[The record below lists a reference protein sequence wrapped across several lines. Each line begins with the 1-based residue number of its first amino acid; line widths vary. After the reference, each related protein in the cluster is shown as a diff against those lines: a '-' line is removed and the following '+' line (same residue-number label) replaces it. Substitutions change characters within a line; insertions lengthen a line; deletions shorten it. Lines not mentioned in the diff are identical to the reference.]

1 MKLSIANKL
10 SIGATI
16 LVIISVGVTSWLFYN
31 KTTEILVNEA
41 IEHIAKQMHV
51 TGDSLATRI
60 NAQGADVLFLAGTPP
75 VQGILR
81 AISDKN
87 KYDSQGESSYA
98 QWKQRLEDIFL
109 TMLGTKLSYL
119 KIRYINK
126 DGQEL
131 VVVGRENN
139 ILTAIKD
146 EKLQNKSKREYVR
159 QTVKLPNG
167 SLYLSE
173 INLNREYGKI
183 SIPHQEVL
191 RSATP
196 VFDERTNEVAGI
208 LVITVEI
215 GQVLHGI
222 QRTVN
227 SAGKEVFITNDRGSY
242 LLHPDINKAYGFDLG
257 KRFRIQE
264 DIPKIADLYLPGN
277 KKNQAILRLKDRN
290 DQTVVNFAK
299 LHFDQSKP
307 ERFIALAIT
316 EPYSQILGE
325 QRKLLEGIV
334 VVSIVLAVA
343 AVLLAIFFA
352 YKISRPINQVTTI
365 IDDYIHNRDSTA
377 IMPVENKDEIGV
389 LARSYL
395 TLMKQVE
402 EAQKSLTIMN
412 KRLESR
418 VIERTH
424 KLEQSERRQRS
435 IVDNMADGLIVMN
448 ERGKVISFNK
458 AATDIFGYEGSEVVG
473 SNINMLMPEP
483 NQSRHDSY
491 LEEYKKNGVR
501 KVIGKTTEV
510 EGLRKDGTVFSMEL
524 SVSEMLIDDRKVY
537 TGVLRDITERKQID
551 KLKNEFVSTVSHELR
566 TPLTSIRGSLGL
578 MVGGALGEIP
588 DSIKEMLIV
597 AENNAKRLLLLINDI
612 LDMQKIEV
620 GEISFHFEE
629 MDMIALIK
637 DSIKENGAYA
647 NEYDVKFLCEY
658 DLDNAYVFGDRDR
671 LMQVMVNLL
680 SNAAKFSPRKSIV
693 KVRLFRNGKFLCV
706 SVADTGPGIPE
717 DFQSRLFDK
726 FTQSDSSVTRIK
738 AGTGLGLT
746 ITKAIIERHNGKL
759 SFKTSK
765 EEGTVFTIEL
775 IEIIPQKNQKSADMM
790 GG

>member
-1 MKLSIANKL
+1 MRPSIANRL
-10 SIGATI
+10 GIGATI

-41 IEHIAKQMHV
+41 IEHSTKQMNV
-51 TGDSLATRI
+51 TAEALSTRI
-60 NAQGADVLFLAGTPP
+60 NAPGEDVLFLSGTPP

-81 AISDKN
+81 ANSNKNRYDPKDK
-87 KYDSQGESSYA
+87 SSYA

-109 TMLGTKLSYL
+109 TMLRTKPSYL

-126 DGQEL
+126 YGKEI
-131 VVVGRENN
+131 VVVVRENN
-139 ILTAIKD
+139 NLTVIEN
-146 EKLQNKSKREYVR
+146 EKLQNKSKRKYFR
-159 QTVKLPNG
+159 QTLRLPKG
-167 SLYLSE
+167 TLYLSE
-173 INLNREYGKI
+173 INLNREYGEV
-183 SIPHQEVL
+183 SLPRQEVL

-196 VFDERTNEVAGI
+196 VFDEKTNEVAGI
-208 LVITVEI
+208 LVITVDI

-222 QRTVN
+222 QRRINNV
-227 SAGKEVFITNDRGSY
+227 GKEVFITNDHGGY
-242 LLHPDINKAYGFDLG
+242 LLHPNINKAYGFDLG

-264 DIPKIADLYLPGN
+264 DIPEIAELYFPEN
-277 KKNQAILRLKDRN
+277 KKKQAVFRLKDRD

-299 LHFDQSKP
+299 LYFDQSKP

-316 EPYSQILGE
+316 EPYSQILEE

-334 VVSIVLAVA
+334 IVSIVLAVV

-352 YKISRPINQVTTI
+352 YKISRPINQITTI
-365 IDDYIHNRDSTA
+365 IDDYIHDRDSTA

-395 TLMKQVE
+395 TLIAQVE
-402 EAQKSLTIMN
+402 EAQKDLTIMN

-424 KLEQSERRQRS
+424 KLEQSEHRQRS
-435 IVDNMADGLIVMN
+435 IVDNMADGLIVMSDQG
-448 ERGKVISFNK
+448 EVISFNK
-458 AATDIFGYEGSEVVG
+458 AATDIFGYDGSEVVG

-483 NQSRHDSY
+483 NQSQHDSY
-491 LEEYKKNGVR
+491 LEDYKKNGVR
-501 KVIGKTTEV
+501 KVIGKTREV
-510 EGLRKDGTVFSMEL
+510 EGLRKDGTVFPMEL

-578 MVGGALGEIP
+578 VVGGALGEIP
-588 DSIKEMLIV
+588 DSIKEMLVV

-620 GEISFHFEE
+620 GEISFRFEE
-629 MDMIALIK
+629 MDLTVLIK
-637 DSIKENGAYA
+637 DSIKENEAYA
-647 NEYDVKFLCEY
+647 NEYDVEFIYEY

-680 SNAAKFSPRKSIV
+680 SNAVKFSPRGSVV
-693 KVRLFRNGKFLCV
+693 KIRLFRKNKFLCV
-706 SVADTGPGIPE
+706 SVVDTGPGIPE
-717 DFQSRLFDK
+717 DFQSKLFDK

-738 AGTGLGLT
+738 GGTGLGLT

-759 SFKTSK
+759 SFKTSR
-765 EEGTVFTIEL
+765 EEGTVFTVEL
-775 IEIIPQKNQKSADMM
+775 IEIIPHKNLKSADMM